1 MKHELKPLEKLC
13 QTIVKGQST
22 PETITLLYEQ
32 EERLPEAITERI
44 FGLTSDYLIRQY
56 ICWHQDLLG
65 KQADKLYRKVDTASG
80 INIKKAI
87 VVILNLLNYLNR
99 FFPEHFDN
107 VLPLPRIILDREKP
121 NFRNHLVELTNILN
135 RYQINSELVKLTLQP
150 LTAFLAKSHEK
161 RPSYSEYRY
170 IQYYV
175 NGLKELDFE
184 ITEYEV
190 RDYALTDKL
199 ITLNHNSI
207 HMLGYCTKEIGKYL
221 KKYTETELKEK
232 VLNVTR
238 KILKQLPV
246 VAGISYDKH
255 FMPIREALLQWAN
268 EEMNFL
274 TGKTKRSS
282 DMPKATSKK
291 LQKLRLPVPQMAL
304 LAALLYNNGLYTEAD
319 KNIIIGHWLD
329 TYCSKETD
337 QISEGSF
344 RNHFNKPT
352 SLAARGLR
360 KLMRKLLDDLNNL
373 LS

>member
-13 QTIVKGQST
+13 QTIIKGQST

-32 EERLPEAITERI
+32 EERLPEAIIERI

-65 KQADKLYRKVDTASG
+65 KQADKLYRKVDTAPG
-80 INIKKAI
+80 IDIKKAI
-87 VVILNLLNYLNR
+87 VAILNLLNTLNR

-107 VLPLPRIILDREKP
+107 ELPMPRIILERESRIY
-121 NFRNHLVELTNILN
+121 RNHLAELTNLLN
-135 RYQINSELVKLTLQP
+135 RNQINSELIKLALHP
-150 LTAFLAKSHEK
+150 LTAFLSKSHEK
-161 RPSYSEYRY
+161 RPCYSEYRY

-175 NGLKELDFE
+175 TGLKELDLE
-184 ITEYEV
+184 TTEYEV

-199 ITLNHNSI
+199 ITLNQNSI

-221 KKYTETELKEK
+221 EKYTETELKEQ
-232 VLNVTR
+232 VLNMTR
-238 KILKQLPV
+238 KILNQLPV
-246 VAGISYDKH
+246 IAGISYDKR
-255 FMPIREALLQWAN
+255 FMPIREALLQWTN
-268 EEMNFL
+268 EEINFL
-274 TGKTKRSS
+274 TGKTERSS
-282 DMPKATSKK
+282 DMPKAIIKR

-304 LAALLYNNGLYTEAD
+304 LAALFHNNGLYTEAD
-319 KNIIIGHWLD
+319 KNMIIGHWLD

-352 SLAARGLR
+352 PLAARGLR